1 MITAYHALHTPLH
14 ETLKQKSLKCGLLR
28 EGKVAEYR
36 QRLRKYQLSGSE
48 HPYDQYARLKF
59 LVGDSGSIDVS
70 QTHVFLTPKL
80 DRALKIAGLHSKKN
94 SVVLEF
100 CFPKDKT
107 ERLPLY
113 LDSTHAENELLV
125 PGSLHLRFLKSIYCG
140 AARVSVVKRSLTAAS
155 LKQVRVVPVSQHV

>member
-1 MITAYHALHTPLH
+1 MLTAYYRLQTPLH

-28 EGKVAEYR
+28 ESKLAEYR
-36 QRLRKYQLSGSE
+36 KRLREYRISSRE

-59 LVGDSGSIDVS
+59 LMGDAGSIDFS

-80 DRALKIAGLHSKKN
+80 DRALKLAGLHLKRN
-94 SVVLEF
+94 AVVLEF

-107 ERLPLY
+107 ERAPLY

-125 PGSLHLRFLKSIYCG
+125 PGSLQLRFLKSIYCD
-140 AARVSVVKRSLTAAS
+140 AARVSVVKRHLTNAG
-155 LKQVRVVPVSQHV
+155 LKRVRIVPVSQHV